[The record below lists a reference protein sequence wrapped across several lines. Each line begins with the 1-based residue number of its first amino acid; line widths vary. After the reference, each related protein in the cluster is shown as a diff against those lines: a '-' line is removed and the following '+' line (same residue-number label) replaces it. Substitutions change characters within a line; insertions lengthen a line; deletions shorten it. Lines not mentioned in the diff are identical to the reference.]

1 MVFAILGAL
10 AVGLS
15 LGIFG
20 SGGSILTVPVLI
32 YLLHHEDK
40 VAIAE
45 SLGIVGAI
53 ALIGCLPYAKA
64 KLVEWRVA
72 LVFGVPGMAGTYL
85 GAWAAAFVAGY
96 VQLIVFAGVMLLAA
110 RQMWKRSKAPKT
122 PDAGES
128 SDAAQKHPRSALRIV
143 ADGLGVGALTG
154 FVGVGGGFLIV
165 PALVI
170 LCGLSMRKAVATSL
184 VIIALKS
191 AVGFWKYL
199 GILDSMGSSVNW
211 ETIGLISAVGIAG
224 SFAGKALNKR
234 LNQNALQRGFAVFL
248 VVMACFI
255 VVKETATRLGGERDG
270 AGTADPAQSAPLA
283 HQNGASAESDP
294 PASLE
299 P

>member
-53 ALIGCLPYAKA
+53 ALIGVLPYARA
-64 KLVEWRVA
+64 KLVDWRVA
-72 LVFGVPGMAGTYL
+72 MVFGVPGMAGTYL

-110 RQMWKRSKAPKT
+110 RQMWKRSKGLESPLPAEGAACVPAPVH
-122 PDAGES
+122 S
-128 SDAAQKHPRSALRIV
+128 RSALKIIV
-143 ADGLGVGALTG
+143 DGLGVGVLTG

-170 LCGLSMRKAVATSL
+170 LCGLSMRRAVATSL

-191 AVGFWKYL
+191 AAGFWKYL
-199 GILDSMGSSVNW
+199 GVLESAGGSVDW
-211 ETIGLISAVGIAG
+211 QTIGLFSAIGIVG
-224 SFAGKALNKR
+224 SFVGKSLNKR

-255 VVKETATRLGGERDG
+255 LVKETASLVGAEADAPAMSDSNGVEPTTEER
-270 AGTADPAQSAPLA
+270 
-283 HQNGASAESDP
+283 SD
-294 PASLE
+294 E
-299 P
+299 

>member
-53 ALIGCLPYAKA
+53 ALIGVLPYAKA
-64 KLVEWRVA
+64 KLVDWRVA

-85 GAWAAAFVAGY
+85 GAWLAAFVAGY
-96 VQLIVFAGVMLLAA
+96 LQLLVFAVVMLLAA
-110 RQMWKRSKAPKT
+110 RQMWKRSREPEIPLRAEDGAGIAT
-122 PDAGES
+122 PAHS
-128 SDAAQKHPRSALRIV
+128 RSALKIIT
-143 ADGLGVGALTG
+143 DGLGVGVLTG

-170 LCGLSMRKAVATSL
+170 LCGLSMRRAVATSL

-199 GILDSMGSSVNW
+199 GVLESLGGAVDW
-211 ETIGLISAVGIAG
+211 QTIGLFSAIGIVG
-224 SFAGKALNKR
+224 SFVGKSLNNR
-234 LNQNALQRGFAVFL
+234 LNQKALQRGFAVFL

-255 VVKETATRLGGERDG
+255 AIKETASRLGSGADSPAVSGSNGIETATEER
-270 AGTADPAQSAPLA
+270 
-283 HQNGASAESDP
+283 SD
-294 PASLE
+294 E
-299 P
+299 

>member
-1 MVFAILGAL
+1 MIFAILGAL

-64 KLVEWRVA
+64 KLVDWRVA
-72 LVFGVPGMAGTYL
+72 VVFGVPGMAGTYL

-96 VQLIVFAGVMLLAA
+96 VQLVVFAGVMLLAA
-110 RQMWKRSKAPKT
+110 RQMWKRSTGPVSGPPEDGTARITTPKQ
-122 PDAGES
+122 S
-128 SDAAQKHPRSALRIV
+128 RSAMKII
-143 ADGLGVGALTG
+143 ADGLGVGVLTG

-170 LCGLSMRKAVATSL
+170 LSGLSMRRAVATSL

-191 AVGFWKYL
+191 AAGFWKYL
-199 GILDSMGSSVNW
+199 SVLDSMGSAVNW
-211 ETIGLISAVGIAG
+211 QTIGLFGAVGIVG
-224 SFAGKALNKR
+224 SFAGKALSGR

-255 VVKETATRLGGERDG
+255 VVKETASRFG
-270 AGTADPAQSAPLA
+270 ADADRPALSGS
-283 HQNGASAESDP
+283 NG
-294 PASLE
+294 LE
-299 P
+299 TTTEE